1 VARLEAT
8 FPLGLPDQYG
18 IFGGVFFDVGS
29 VWDLDNVVVPGTART
44 VDDGLQ
50 LRSSAGVSLFIES
63 GFGPLR
69 LSFARP
75 IRKEANDETEFFRL
89 TLDTRF

>member
-1 VARLEAT
+1 
-8 FPLGLPDQYG
+8 LPDQYG

-29 VWDLDNVVVPGTART
+29 VWDLETVAGGSGGT
-44 VDDGLQ
+44 VDDTFN
-50 LRSSAGVSLFIES
+50 LRSTVGVSLFIES

-69 LSFARP
+69 LNFAKAVE
-75 IRKEANDETEFFRL
+75 KEQRDETEFFRL